1 MTSPLP
7 WHRTEIECA
16 RVGINM
22 RNVVRTLFIAM
33 TVLGFTS
40 GAEAQVAAA
49 YVVADQTTGY
59 VLESYKGEE
68 KRQIA
73 SLTKIATGKV
83 VLDWASKTSTDLAE
97 QVVVPLP
104 AIEEAGAVNPMG
116 LQPNDLLSYRD
127 LLYAALMQSDNTAA
141 TTLAYYVGAA
151 LRPAGG
157 ERLRELGAV
166 EVFVSQMNA
175 LARTLGMERTLFV
188 NPHGL
193 EPRKGLQPY
202 STALDMVKLTAYAM
216 KDPAFRFYVSQ
227 KERKV
232 SFNRGG
238 QVFQYLLRNTNELV
252 GTEGIDG
259 VKTGR
264 TAKAG
269 ECIIIS
275 SQREPEITQQGGTTL
290 VTPRRLNVVILGAT
304 DRIAAA
310 NQLLSRGWTLYD
322 QWAAAGRP
330 MGNQAVE
337 R

>member
-1 MTSPLP
+1 
-7 WHRTEIECA
+7 
-16 RVGINM
+16 M
-22 RNVVRTLFIAM
+22 RNLVRNLFVTMIVLRLIA
-33 TVLGFTS
+33 
-40 GAEAQVAAA
+40 GAHAQMAAA
-49 YVVADQTTGY
+49 YAVADQTTGY
-59 VLESYKGEE
+59 VLEAYKGEE
-68 KRQIA
+68 KRQVA

-83 VLDWASKTSTDLAE
+83 VLDWASKSSRDLAE
-97 QVVVPLP
+97 QVVVPP
-104 AIEEAGAVNPMG
+104 EAIEEAGGVNPMG
-116 LQPNDLLSYRD
+116 LQPNDLISYRD
-127 LLYAALMQSDNTAA
+127 LIYAALMQSDNTAA

-151 LRPAGG
+151 LRPEGG
-157 ERLRELGAV
+157 ERMRELGAV

-175 LARTLGMERTLFV
+175 LARQLGMERTLFV
-188 NPHGL
+188 NAHGL

-202 STALDMVKLTAYAM
+202 STAIDMTKLTAYAM

-238 QVFQYLLRNTNELV
+238 QVYQYLLRNTNELV

-275 SQREPEITQQGGTTL
+275 AQRDPEVTQQGSTTL
-290 VTPRRLNVVILGAT
+290 VTTRRLNVVILGAT

-330 MGNQAVE
+330 MGNQAAQQ
-337 R
+337 

>member
-1 MTSPLP
+1 
-7 WHRTEIECA
+7 
-16 RVGINM
+16 M
-22 RNVVRTLFIAM
+22 RNVVRSLFVAV
-33 TVLGFTS
+33 TVLRFSS
-40 GAEAQVAAA
+40 GAEAQMAAA
-49 YVVADQTTGY
+49 YAVADQTTGY
-59 VLESYKGEE
+59 VLEAYKGED

-83 VLDWASKTSTDLAE
+83 VLDWAAKTGRDLAE
-97 QVVVPLP
+97 QIVIPP
-104 AIEEAGAVNPMG
+104 QAIEEAGAVNPMG
-116 LQPNDLLSYRD
+116 LLPNDLISYRD

-141 TTLAYYVGAA
+141 ATLAYYVGAA
-151 LRPAGG
+151 LRPEGG
-157 ERLRELGAV
+157 ERMRELGAV

-175 LARTLGMERTLFV
+175 LARQLGMERTLFV

-193 EPRKGLQPY
+193 EPRKGLQPF
-202 STALDMVKLTAYAM
+202 STAIDMAKLTAYAM

-269 ECIIIS
+269 ECIIVS
-275 SQREPEITQQGGTTL
+275 SQREPEVTQQGGTTL

-310 NQLLSRGWTLYD
+310 NQLLSRGWALYD

-330 MGNQAVE
+330 MGNQAVQ

>member
-22 RNVVRTLFIAM
+22 RNVVRTLIIAM

-40 GAEAQVAAA
+40 GAEAQLAAA

-59 VLESYKGEE
+59 VLEAYKGEE

>member
-1 MTSPLP
+1 
-7 WHRTEIECA
+7 
-16 RVGINM
+16 M
-22 RNVVRTLFIAM
+22 RS
-33 TVLGFTS
+33 VLRSLIVLAAVLSFTS
-40 GAEAQVAAA
+40 GAEAQTAAA
-49 YVVADQTTGY
+49 YAIADQTTGY
-59 VLESYKGEE
+59 VLETSKGAE
-68 KRQIA
+68 KRQVA

-83 VLDWASKTSTDLAE
+83 VLDWASKTSTDLAQ
-97 QVVVPLP
+97 QVVVPP
-104 AIEEAGAVNPMG
+104 QAIEEAGGTNPMG
-116 LQPNDLLSYRD
+116 LLPNDLISYRD

-157 ERLRELGAV
+157 DRMRELGAV

-175 LARTLGMERTLFV
+175 LARQLGMERTLFV

-202 STALDMVKLTAYAM
+202 STAVDMLKLTAYAM
-216 KDPAFRFYVSQ
+216 KDAAFRFYVSQ

-232 SFNRGG
+232 SYSRGS

-252 GTEGIDG
+252 GSEGIDG

-269 ECIIIS
+269 DCIIIS
-275 SQREPEITQQGGTTL
+275 SQHDPEITQQGATTL
-290 VTPRRLNVVILGAT
+290 VTPRRLNVVVLGAT

-310 NQLLSRGWTLYD
+310 SQLLSRGWTLYD

-330 MGNQAVE
+330 MGNQAFQ

>member
-1 MTSPLP
+1 
-7 WHRTEIECA
+7 
-16 RVGINM
+16 M
-22 RNVVRTLFIAM
+22 RNLVGSLIIALA
-33 TVLGFTS
+33 VFGWTS
-40 GAEAQVAAA
+40 GAEAQMAAA
-49 YVVADQTTGY
+49 YVVTDQTTGY
-59 VLESYKGEE
+59 ILESYKGEE
-68 KRQIA
+68 KRPVA

-83 VLDWASKTSTDLAE
+83 VLDWASKTSRDLAE
-97 QVVVPLP
+97 QVVVPPQAL
-104 AIEEAGAVNPMG
+104 EEAGGVNPMG
-116 LQPNDLLSYRD
+116 LQPNDLISYRD
-127 LLYAALMQSDNTAA
+127 LIYAALMQSDNTAA
-141 TTLAYYVGAA
+141 TTLAYYVGVA
-151 LRPAGG
+151 LRPEGG
-157 ERLRELGAV
+157 ESMRDLGAV

-175 LARTLGMERTLFV
+175 LARQLGMERTLFV

-193 EPRKGLQPY
+193 EPRKGLQPH
-202 STALDMVKLTAYAM
+202 STAADMAKLTAYAM

-275 SQREPEITQQGGTTL
+275 SQHDPEVTQQGSTTL

-310 NQLLSRGWTLYD
+310 TQLLSRGWALYD

-330 MGNQAVE
+330 TGNQAVQ
-337 R
+337 

>member
-1 MTSPLP
+1 
-7 WHRTEIECA
+7 
-16 RVGINM
+16 M
-22 RNVVRTLFIAM
+22 RNVVKSLFMAM

-49 YVVADQTTGY
+49 YAVADQTTGY
-59 VLESYKGEE
+59 VLEAYKGEV

-83 VLDWASKTSTDLAE
+83 VLDWASKAGTDLAE
-97 QVVVPLP
+97 QVVVPPP
-104 AIEEAGAVNPMG
+104 AIEEAGGVNPMG
-116 LQPNDLLSYRD
+116 LLPNDLVSYRD

-330 MGNQAVE
+330 TGNQAVE

>member
-1 MTSPLP
+1 
-7 WHRTEIECA
+7 
-16 RVGINM
+16 M
-22 RNVVRTLFIAM
+22 RRVVRGLIVVAA
-33 TVLGFTS
+33 VLRFTA
-40 GAEAQVAAA
+40 GAEAQLAAA
-49 YVVADQTTGY
+49 YAIADQTTGY
-59 VLESYKGEE
+59 VLEASKGAE
-68 KRQIA
+68 KRQVA

-83 VLDWASKTSTDLAE
+83 VLDWASKTSTDLA
-97 QVVVPLP
+97 QQMVVPP
-104 AIEEAGAVNPMG
+104 QAIEEAGGANPMG
-116 LQPNDLLSYRD
+116 LLPNDLISYRD

-157 ERLRELGAV
+157 DRMRELGAV

-175 LARTLGMERTLFV
+175 LARQLGMERTLFV

-202 STALDMVKLTAYAM
+202 STAVDMVKLTSYAM
-216 KDPAFRFYVSQ
+216 KDAAFRFYVSQ
-227 KERKV
+227 KERKI
-232 SFNRGG
+232 SFSRGS

-269 ECIIIS
+269 DCIIIS
-275 SQREPEITQQGGTTL
+275 SQRDPEITQQGGTTL
-290 VTPRRLNVVILGAT
+290 VTPRRLNVVVLGAT
-304 DRIAAA
+304 DRVAAA
-310 NQLLSRGWTLYD
+310 SQLLSRGWTLYD

-330 MGNQAVE
+330 TGNQALQ

>member
-1 MTSPLP
+1 VREFSD
-7 WHRTEIECA
+7 
-16 RVGINM
+16 NM
-22 RNVVRTLFIAM
+22 WSVVRSLMVIAA
-33 TVLGFTS
+33 VLRFTS
-40 GAEAQVAAA
+40 GAEAQTAAA
-49 YVVADQTTGY
+49 YVIADQTTGY
-59 VLESYKGEE
+59 VLESSKGAE
-68 KRQIA
+68 KRQVA

-83 VLDWASKTSTDLAE
+83 VLDWASKTSTDLA
-97 QVVVPLP
+97 QQMVIPP
-104 AIEEAGAVNPMG
+104 QAIEEAGNTNPMG
-116 LQPNDLLSYRD
+116 LQPNDLISYRD

-157 ERLRELGAV
+157 DRMRELGAV

-175 LARTLGMERTLFV
+175 LARQLGMERTLFV

-202 STALDMVKLTAYAM
+202 STAVDMVKLTAYAM
-216 KDPAFRFYVSQ
+216 KDAAFRFYVSQ

-232 SFNRGG
+232 SFSRGG

-269 ECIIIS
+269 DCIIIS
-275 SQREPEITQQGGTTL
+275 SQHDPEITQQGSTTL
-290 VTPRRLNVVILGAT
+290 VTPRRLNVVVLGAT

-310 NQLLSRGWTLYD
+310 SQLLNRGWTLYD

-330 MGNQAVE
+330 MGNQAFQ

>member
-1 MTSPLP
+1 
-7 WHRTEIECA
+7 
-16 RVGINM
+16 M
-22 RNVVRTLFIAM
+22 RSVVKSLLVIAA
-33 TVLGFTS
+33 VLRFAS
-40 GAEAQVAAA
+40 GAEAQMAAA
-49 YVVADQTTGY
+49 YAIADQTTGY
-59 VLESYKGEE
+59 VLEASKGTE
-68 KRQIA
+68 KRQVA

-83 VLDWASKTSTDLAE
+83 VLDWASKTNADLAQ
-97 QVVVPLP
+97 QVVVPTQ
-104 AIEEAGAVNPMG
+104 AIEESGGTNPMG
-116 LQPNDLLSYRD
+116 LLPNDLISYRD

-157 ERLRELGAV
+157 DRMRELGAV

-175 LARTLGMERTLFV
+175 LARQLGMERTLFV

-202 STALDMVKLTAYAM
+202 STAVDMIKLTSYAM
-216 KDPAFRFYVSQ
+216 KDAAFRFYVSQ
-227 KERKV
+227 KERKI
-232 SFNRGG
+232 SFSRGS

-252 GTEGIDG
+252 GTDGIDG

-269 ECIIIS
+269 DCIIIS
-275 SQREPEITQQGGTTL
+275 AQRDPEITQQGGTTL
-290 VTPRRLNVVILGAT
+290 VTPRRLNVVVLAAT
-304 DRIAAA
+304 DRVTAAS
-310 NQLLSRGWTLYD
+310 QLLSRGWTLYD

-330 MGNQAVE
+330 TGNQAFQ

>member
-1 MTSPLP
+1 
-7 WHRTEIECA
+7 
-16 RVGINM
+16 M
-22 RNVVRTLFIAM
+22 RSVVRSLFVIAA
-33 TVLGFTS
+33 VLRFAS
-40 GAEAQVAAA
+40 GAEAQMAAA
-49 YVVADQTTGY
+49 YAIADQTTGY
-59 VLESYKGEE
+59 VLEASKGTE
-68 KRQIA
+68 KRQVA

-83 VLDWASKTSTDLAE
+83 VLDWASKTNTDLAQ
-97 QVVVPLP
+97 QVVVPP
-104 AIEEAGAVNPMG
+104 QAIEESGGTNPMG
-116 LQPNDLLSYRD
+116 LLPNDLISYRD

-157 ERLRELGAV
+157 DRMRELGAV

-175 LARTLGMERTLFV
+175 LARQLGMERTLFV

-202 STALDMVKLTAYAM
+202 STAVDMIKLTSYAM
-216 KDPAFRFYVSQ
+216 KDAAFRFYVSQ
-227 KERKV
+227 KERKI
-232 SFNRGG
+232 SFSRGS

-269 ECIIIS
+269 DCIIIS
-275 SQREPEITQQGGTTL
+275 AQRDPEITQQGGTTL
-290 VTPRRLNVVILGAT
+290 VTPRRLNVVVLAAT
-304 DRIAAA
+304 DRITAAS
-310 NQLLSRGWTLYD
+310 QLLSRGWTLYD

-330 MGNQAVE
+330 TGNQVFQ

>member
-1 MTSPLP
+1 
-7 WHRTEIECA
+7 
-16 RVGINM
+16 M
-22 RNVVRTLFIAM
+22 RNVVKGLFIA
-33 TVLGFTS
+33 VILPGFVS
-40 GAEAQVAAA
+40 GAAAQMAAA

-59 VLESYKGEE
+59 VLEAYKGEE
-68 KRQIA
+68 RRQVA

-83 VLDWASKTSTDLAE
+83 VLDWASKTGTDLAA
-97 QVVVPLP
+97 QVVVPP
-104 AIEEAGAVNPMG
+104 QAIEESGGVNPMG
-116 LQPNDLLSYRD
+116 LQPNDLINYRD
-127 LLYAALMQSDNTAA
+127 LIYAALMQSDNTAA
-141 TTLAYYVGAA
+141 TTLGYYVGAA

-157 ERLRELGAV
+157 DRMRELGAV

-175 LARTLGMERTLFV
+175 LARQLGMERTLFV

-202 STALDMVKLTAYAM
+202 STALDMAKLTAYAM
-216 KDPAFRFYVSQ
+216 KDAAFRFYVSQ

-238 QVFQYLLRNTNELV
+238 QAFQYLLRNTNELV
-252 GTEGIDG
+252 GIDGIDG

-275 SQREPEITQQGGTTL
+275 SQHEPEVTQQGGTTL
-290 VTPRRLNVVILGAT
+290 VTPRRINVVILAAA
-304 DRIAAA
+304 DRFAAA

-330 MGNQAVE
+330 MGNQAVQ

>member
-1 MTSPLP
+1 
-7 WHRTEIECA
+7 
-16 RVGINM
+16 M
-22 RNVVRTLFIAM
+22 RNLVRNLFVALA
-33 TVLGFTS
+33 VFRFAS
-40 GAEAQVAAA
+40 GAEAQMASA

-59 VLESYKGEE
+59 ILEGYKGEE
-68 KRQIA
+68 KRQVA

-83 VLDWASKTSTDLAE
+83 VLDWATKTKPRRGR
-97 QVVVPLP
+97 QVVVPPQVL
-104 AIEEAGAVNPMG
+104 EEAGGVNPMG
-116 LQPNDLLSYRD
+116 LQPNDLISYRD
-127 LLYAALMQSDNTAA
+127 LIYAALMQSDNTAA

-151 LRPAGG
+151 LRPEGG
-157 ERLRELGAV
+157 ERMRDLGAV

-175 LARTLGMERTLFV
+175 LARQLGMERTLFV

-202 STALDMVKLTAYAM
+202 STAVDMAKLTAYAM

-275 SQREPEITQQGGTTL
+275 SQRDPEVTQQGGTTL

-310 NQLLSRGWTLYD
+310 TQLLSRGWALYD
-322 QWAAAGRP
+322 QWATAG
-330 MGNQAVE
+330 
-337 R
+337 

>member
-1 MTSPLP
+1 M
-7 WHRTEIECA
+7 W
-16 RVGINM
+16 
-22 RNVVRTLFIAM
+22 NVVRSLFVVMA
-33 TVLGFTS
+33 VLRFSS
-40 GAEAQVAAA
+40 GAEGQMAAA
-49 YVVADQTTGY
+49 YAVADQTTGY
-59 VLESYKGEE
+59 VLDAYKGEE
-68 KRQIA
+68 KRQVA

-83 VLDWASKTSTDLAE
+83 VLDWASKTNADLAG
-97 QVVVPLP
+97 QVVVPP
-104 AIEEAGAVNPMG
+104 QAIEEAGGVNPMG
-116 LQPNDLLSYRD
+116 LLPNDLISYRD
-127 LLYAALMQSDNTAA
+127 LIYAALMQSDNTAA

-151 LRPAGG
+151 FRPAGG
-157 ERLRELGAV
+157 DRMRELGAV

-175 LARTLGMERTLFV
+175 LARQLGMERTFFV

-193 EPRKGLQPY
+193 EPRRGTQPY
-202 STALDMVKLTAYAM
+202 STAVDMARLTAYAM

-275 SQREPEITQQGGTTL
+275 SQRDPEVTQQGGTTL
-290 VTPRRLNVVILGAT
+290 VTPRRLNVVVLGAS

-310 NQLLSRGWTLYD
+310 HQLLNRGWTLYD

-330 MGNQAVE
+330 MGNQAVQ

>member
-1 MTSPLP
+1 M
-7 WHRTEIECA
+7 W
-16 RVGINM
+16 
-22 RNVVRTLFIAM
+22 NVVKSLFVVMA
-33 TVLGFTS
+33 VLRFTS
-40 GAEAQVAAA
+40 GAEGQIAAA
-49 YVVADQTTGY
+49 YAVADQTTGY
-59 VLESYKGEE
+59 LLDAYKGEE
-68 KRQIA
+68 KRQVA
-73 SLTKIATGKV
+73 SLTKIAPGKV

-97 QVVVPLP
+97 QVVVPP
-104 AIEEAGAVNPMG
+104 QAIEEAGAVNPMG
-116 LQPNDLLSYRD
+116 LLPNDLISYRD

-141 TTLAYYVGAA
+141 ATLAYFVGAA
-151 LRPAGG
+151 LRPEGG
-157 ERLRELGAV
+157 ERMRELGAV
-166 EVFVSQMNA
+166 EAFVSQMNA
-175 LARTLGMERTLFV
+175 LARQLCMDKTLFV

-202 STALDMVKLTAYAM
+202 STAFDMVKLTAYAM
-216 KDPAFRFYVSQ
+216 KDAAFRFYVSQ

-275 SQREPEITQQGGTTL
+275 AQRDPEVTQQGGTTL
-290 VTPRRLNVVILGAT
+290 VTPRRLNVVVLGAS

-310 NQLLSRGWTLYD
+310 HQLLSRGWSLYD

-330 MGNQAVE
+330 MGNQAVQ
-337 R
+337 

>member
-1 MTSPLP
+1 
-7 WHRTEIECA
+7 
-16 RVGINM
+16 M
-22 RNVVRTLFIAM
+22 RNVVRFLFIVAIGLGL
-33 TVLGFTS
+33 VLGV
-40 GAEAQVAAA
+40 EAQIAAA
-49 YVVADQTTGY
+49 YVIADHTTGY
-59 VLESYKGEE
+59 VLEAYKGDA

-83 VLDWASKTSTDLAE
+83 VLDWASKTGTDLAQ
-97 QVVVPLP
+97 QVVIPP
-104 AIEEAGAVNPMG
+104 QAIEEAGGINPMG
-116 LQPNDLLSYRD
+116 LQPNDLISYRD

-151 LRPAGG
+151 LRAEGD
-157 ERLRELGAV
+157 ERMRELGAV
-166 EVFVSQMNA
+166 EAFVSQMNA
-175 LARTLGMERTLFV
+175 LARQLGMEKTLFV

-202 STALDMVKLTAYAM
+202 STALDMAKLTAYAM
-216 KDPAFRFYVSQ
+216 KDAAFRFYVSQ
-227 KERKV
+227 RERKV

-238 QVFQYLLRNTNELV
+238 QLFQYLLRNTNELV
-252 GTEGIDG
+252 GSQGIDG

-275 SQREPEITQQGGTTL
+275 SQRDPEITQQGGTTL
-290 VTPRRLNVVILGAT
+290 VTPRRLDVVILGAT

-310 NQLLSRGWTLYD
+310 NQLLSRGWSLYD

-330 MGNQAVE
+330 AGNQAVQ

>member
-1 MTSPLP
+1 M
-7 WHRTEIECA
+7 
-16 RVGINM
+16 NM
-22 RNVVRTLFIAM
+22 RNVVKSLFVAGI
-33 TVLGFTS
+33 VLRFIS
-40 GAEAQVAAA
+40 GAEAQMAAA
-49 YVVADQTTGY
+49 YVVADQTPGY
-59 VLESYKGEE
+59 ILDAYKGEE
-68 KRQIA
+68 KRPVA

-97 QVVVPLP
+97 QVVVPP
-104 AIEEAGAVNPMG
+104 EVIEESGGVNPMG
-116 LQPNDLLSYRD
+116 LMPNDLISYRD

-151 LRPAGG
+151 LRPEGG
-157 ERLRELGAV
+157 ERMRELGAV
-166 EVFVSQMNA
+166 EAFVSQMNA
-175 LARTLGMERTLFV
+175 LARQLGMEKTLFV

-202 STALDMVKLTAYAM
+202 STAFDMVKLTAYAM
-216 KDPAFRFYVSQ
+216 KDAAFRFYVSQ

-275 SQREPEITQQGGTTL
+275 SQREPEVTQEGSATR
-290 VTPRRLNVVILGAT
+290 VTPRRLTVVVLGA
-304 DRIAAA
+304 
-310 NQLLSRGWTLYD
+310 G
-322 QWAAAGRP
+322 
-330 MGNQAVE
+330 
-337 R
+337 

>member
-1 MTSPLP
+1 
-7 WHRTEIECA
+7 
-16 RVGINM
+16 M
-22 RNVVRTLFIAM
+22 RRFVRGLIVVAA
-33 TVLGFTS
+33 VLRFTA

-49 YVVADQTTGY
+49 YAIADQTTGY
-59 VLESYKGEE
+59 VLEAFKGTE
-68 KRQIA
+68 KRQVA

-83 VLDWASKTSTDLAE
+83 VLDWASKTSTDLAQ
-97 QVVVPLP
+97 QVVVPP
-104 AIEEAGAVNPMG
+104 QAIEEAGGANPMG
-116 LQPNDLLSYRD
+116 LLANDLISYRD

-157 ERLRELGAV
+157 DRMRELGAV

-175 LARTLGMERTLFV
+175 LARQLGMERTLFV

-202 STALDMVKLTAYAM
+202 STAVDMVKLTSYAM
-216 KDPAFRFYVSQ
+216 KDAAFRFYVSQ
-227 KERKV
+227 KERKI
-232 SFNRGG
+232 SFSRGS

-269 ECIIIS
+269 DCIIIS
-275 SQREPEITQQGGTTL
+275 SQRDPEITQQGGTTL
-290 VTPRRLNVVILGAT
+290 VTPRRLNVVVLGAT
-304 DRIAAA
+304 DRVAAA
-310 NQLLSRGWTLYD
+310 SQLLSRGWTLYD

-330 MGNQAVE
+330 TGNQALQ

>member
-1 MTSPLP
+1 VPDLDN
-7 WHRTEIECA
+7 I
-16 RVGINM
+16 G
-22 RNVVRTLFIAM
+22 NVVRILLIGAVLLRFISA
-33 TVLGFTS
+33 G
-40 GAEAQVAAA
+40 EAQTPAA
-49 YVVADQTTGY
+49 YVIADQTTGY
-59 VLESYKGEE
+59 ILEAYKGEA

-83 VLDWASKTSTDLAE
+83 VLDWAAKTSTDLAQ
-97 QVVVPLP
+97 QVVVPQQ
-104 AIEEAGAVNPMG
+104 AIMESGGGNPIS
-116 LQPNDLLSYRD
+116 LQPNDLISYRD
-127 LLYAALMQSDNTAA
+127 LIYAAMMQSDNIAA
-141 TTLAYYVGAA
+141 STLAYYVGAA

-157 ERLRELGAV
+157 ERMRDLGAI
-166 EVFVSQMNA
+166 EAFVSQMNA
-175 LARTLGMERTLFV
+175 LARQLGMERTLFV

-193 EPRKGLQPY
+193 EPGKGLQPY
-202 STALDMVKLTAYAM
+202 STALDMAKLTAYAM

-227 KERKV
+227 KERKI

-252 GTEGIDG
+252 GTAGIDG

-275 SQREPEITQQGGTTL
+275 SQREPEVTQQGATTL
-290 VTPRRLNVVILGAT
+290 VTPRRLNVVVLGAA

-310 NQLLSRGWTLYD
+310 TQLLGRGWTLYD

-330 MGNQAVE
+330 MVNQAVQ

>member
-1 MTSPLP
+1 
-7 WHRTEIECA
+7 
-16 RVGINM
+16 M
-22 RNVVRTLFIAM
+22 RNVVRNLFVALA
-33 TVLGFTS
+33 VLRFAS
-40 GAEAQVAAA
+40 GAQAQMASA
-49 YVVADQTTGY
+49 YVVTDQTTGY
-59 VLESYKGEE
+59 ILEAYKGEE
-68 KRQIA
+68 KRQVA

-83 VLDWASKTSTDLAE
+83 VLDWASKTGRDLAE
-97 QVVVPLP
+97 QVVVPP
-104 AIEEAGAVNPMG
+104 EVMEEAGGVNPMG
-116 LQPNDLLSYRD
+116 LQPNDLISYRD
-127 LLYAALMQSDNTAA
+127 LIYAALMQSDNTAA

-175 LARTLGMERTLFV
+175 LARQLGMERTLFV

-202 STALDMVKLTAYAM
+202 STAADMAKLTAYAM

-238 QVFQYLLRNTNELV
+238 QVFQYLLRNTKELV

-264 TAKAG
+264 TTKAG

-275 SQREPEITQQGGTTL
+275 SQHDPEVTQQGGTTL
-290 VTPRRLNVVILGAT
+290 VTPRRLNVVVLGAT
-304 DRIAAA
+304 DRNAAA
-310 NQLLSRGWTLYD
+310 TQLLSRGWVLYD

-330 MGNQAVE
+330 MGNQVQ

>member
-1 MTSPLP
+1 M
-7 WHRTEIECA
+7 
-16 RVGINM
+16 NM
-22 RNVVRTLFIAM
+22 LKVVRCLFVVV
-33 TVLGFTS
+33 TVLGFGS
-40 GAEAQVAAA
+40 GAEAQTAAA
-49 YVVADQTTGY
+49 YAVADQITGY
-59 VLESYKGEE
+59 VLDAYKGEG
-68 KRQIA
+68 KRPIA

-83 VLDWASKTSTDLAE
+83 VLDWASKTNTDLAE
-97 QVVVPLP
+97 QVVVPP
-104 AIEEAGAVNPMG
+104 EAIEEAGGVNPMG
-116 LQPNDLLSYRD
+116 LLPNDLISYRD
-127 LLYAALMQSDNTAA
+127 LIYAALMQSDNTAA

-157 ERLRELGAV
+157 ERMRELGAV
-166 EVFVSQMNA
+166 EAFVSQMNA
-175 LARTLGMERTLFV
+175 LARQLGMEKTLFV

-202 STALDMVKLTAYAM
+202 STAFDMVKLTAYAM
-216 KDPAFRFYVSQ
+216 KDAAFRFYVSQ

-275 SQREPEITQQGGTTL
+275 AQRDPEVTQQGATTL
-290 VTPRRLNVVILGAT
+290 VTPRRLEVVILGAT

-310 NQLLSRGWTLYD
+310 NQLLRRGWALYD

-330 MGNQAVE
+330 MGNQAVQ